1 MSRRKKPR
9 SFDQSTSLSVA
20 SQVRGRIDK
29 EDECWRVRVYLSG
42 GVGLKFVVSIMQPS
56 RFGNHKSAFRLR
68 PDLRT

>member
-42 GVGLKFVVSIMQPS
+42 GVGLKFVVSIM
-56 RFGNHKSAFRLR
+56 
-68 PDLRT
+68 